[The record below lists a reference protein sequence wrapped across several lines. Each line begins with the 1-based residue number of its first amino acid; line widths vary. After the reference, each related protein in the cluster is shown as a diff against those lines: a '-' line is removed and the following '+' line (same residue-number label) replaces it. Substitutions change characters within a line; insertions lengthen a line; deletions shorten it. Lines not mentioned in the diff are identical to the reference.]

1 MDLATVLPHA
11 FGLEN
16 RDFSANIAQLA
27 AATNIFVA
35 ATRPRQLLACAVRK
49 AAVTDELLGA
59 ARAQGWLVRDLTVAV
74 SAGPPHFAA

>member
-1 MDLATVLPHA
+1 MDLGTVLPHA

-49 AAVTDELLGA
+49 AAVTGELIEA
-59 ARAQGWLVRDLTVAV
+59 ARAQGWDIRDLTAEPGQPVLEDGA
-74 SAGPPHFAA
+74 